1 MLDMVVLVG
10 KTVVALRWQGKS
22 DWSVVKMRRNTH
34 NSEHRPSPMWSG
46 TRVVGQP
53 ETGLHRFVV
62 RQKEPTERTHPQGR
76 RNCSGRR
83 QPAKPSLRV
92 ETDASAPERAE
103 PRPVCRLLEVYS
115 SEILYL
121 PHIFG
126 GADFQYG

>member
-1 MLDMVVLVG
+1 MLDMAVFVG
-10 KTVVALRWQGKS
+10 KIVVALRWQGKS
-22 DWSVVKMRRNTH
+22 DCSVVKMRRNTH

-53 ETGLHRFVV
+53 EIGLHRFVV

-92 ETDASAPERAE
+92 ETDASAPDRAE
-103 PRPVCRLLEVYS
+103 PRPVCRLLEVR
-115 SEILYL
+115 SEERRV
-121 PHIFG
+121 
-126 GADFQYG
+126 